1 MASRATGYNS
11 AMSEPKLTEAE
22 LTEALTELSDWTRSG
37 DTITRTIEAETF
49 PAGIELV
56 RQVAEVAEK
65 ANHHPDIDIRWRR
78 VTFALSTHDSG
89 GLTALDVSQAREI
102 DRLAAQS
109 D

>member
-1 MASRATGYNS
+1 MS
-11 AMSEPKLTEAE
+11 APKLTEAE
-22 LTEALTELSDWTRSG
+22 LTEALAQLPDWTHSG
-37 DTITRTIEAETF
+37 DTITRTVKAKTF

-56 RQVAEVAEK
+56 RQVAEVAEA

-78 VTFALSTHDSG
+78 VTFTLSTHDSG
-89 GLTALDVSQAREI
+89 GLTALDVSLAREI